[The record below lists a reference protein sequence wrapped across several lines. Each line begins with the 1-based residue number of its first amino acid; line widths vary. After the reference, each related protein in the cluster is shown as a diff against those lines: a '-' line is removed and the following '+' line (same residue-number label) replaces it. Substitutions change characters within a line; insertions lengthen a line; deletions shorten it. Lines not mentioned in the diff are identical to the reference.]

1 MVGSMMGGVA
11 LQIDFFAWLQ
21 GIPSWLY
28 GVIQWLF
35 GIVSGIFYWIWGIF
49 TWIWAALFD
58 VANFFFLIRAVLFP
72 GLVFILMTII
82 FAVWFTR
89 KLWGR
94 IQDRR
99 GPFHLGK
106 YGGLQLFADAIKL
119 VAKETIIPDNARRWM
134 YRFLPSMLLLVVLIP
149 FAFIPWDPIWFIADL
164 SVSLVLVFAFLTA
177 VPVVALLSGW
187 ISGSKYTLIGGFRA
201 ANNQFASE
209 IPLIISSV
217 GPAMI
222 AGSLSVMGI
231 TLAQSNVWFI
241 FLLPINVATFLVA
254 AIASVGTFPFDAP
267 VADSE
272 VIFGWRTEFSGIYFT
287 LTYFAEFAEQAL
299 YSALIVALFLGG
311 FHGPAF
317 LPGSV
322 IFIIKFLIVFFFFVV
337 VTSSFHRLRQDQ
349 IVYFCWKYLLPL
361 SILNVLLVMLG
372 IANIPV
378 LQAILGIGG

>member
-1 MVGSMMGGVA
+1 MMGGVV

-21 GIPSWLY
+21 GIPAWLY

-35 GIVSGIFYWIWGIF
+35 SIVSGIFYWIWGIF
-49 TWIWAALFD
+49 TWIWAAVFD
-58 VANFFFLIRAVLFP
+58 VANFFFLIRAILFP

-119 VAKETIIPDNARRWM
+119 VAKETIIPDKARRWM

-149 FAFIPWDPIWFIADL
+149 FAFIPWDPIWYIADL

-209 IPLIISSV
+209 IPLIISTI
-217 GPAMI
+217 GPAML
-222 AGSLSVMGI
+222 AGSLSVMAI
-231 TLAQSNVWFI
+231 TQAQSNIWFI

-287 LTYFAEFAEQAL
+287 LTYFAEFAETAL

-311 FHGPAF
+311 FQGPAF

-361 SILNVLLVMLG
+361 SILNVVLVMLG
-372 IANIPV
+372 IANIPA

>member
-1 MVGSMMGGVA
+1 MGGVM

-21 GIPSWLY
+21 GIPSWIY
-28 GVIQWLF
+28 GVIQWFFYL
-35 GIVSGIFYWIWGIF
+35 VSGIFYWIWGIF
-49 TWIWAALFD
+49 TWIWAAIFD
-58 VANFFFLIRAVLFP
+58 VANFFFLIRAILFP

-82 FAVWFTR
+82 FAVWYTR

-119 VAKETIIPDNARRWM
+119 VGKETIIPDKARRWM
-134 YRFLPSMLLLVVLIP
+134 YRFLPSLLLLVVLIP
-149 FAFIPWDPIWFIADL
+149 FAFIPWDPIWYIADL

-177 VPVVALLSGW
+177 VPVIALLSGW

-231 TLAQSNVWFI
+231 AAAQSNIWFI
-241 FLLPINVATFLVA
+241 FLLPINLATFLVA
-254 AIASVGTFPFDAP
+254 SIASVGTFPFDAP

-311 FHGPAF
+311 FQGPAF

-361 SILNVLLVMLG
+361 SILNVVLVMLG
-372 IANIPV
+372 IANIPL
-378 LQAILGIGG
+378 LQAIIGIGG

>member
-1 MVGSMMGGVA
+1 M

-21 GIPSWLY
+21 GIPQWLY

-35 GIVSGIFYWIWGIF
+35 DIVSGIFYWIWGIF

-82 FAVWFTR
+82 FAVWYTR

-119 VAKETIIPDNARRWM
+119 VGKETIIPDKAKRWM
-134 YRFLPSMLLLVVLIP
+134 YRFLPSLLLLVVLIP
-149 FAFIPWDPIWFIADL
+149 FAFIPWDPIWYIADL
-164 SVSLVLVFAFLTA
+164 SVGLVLVFAFLTA
-177 VPVVALLSGW
+177 VPIVALLSGW

-201 ANNQFASE
+201 ANNQFACE

-217 GPAMI
+217 GPAML

-231 TLAQSNVWFI
+231 AMAQTNVWFI

-254 AIASVGTFPFDAP
+254 AIGSVGTFPFDAP

-361 SILNVLLVMLG
+361 SILNVVLVMLG
-372 IANIPV
+372 IANIPL
-378 LQAILGIGG
+378 LQAVLGIGG

>member
-1 MVGSMMGGVA
+1 MMGGVA

-21 GIPSWLY
+21 GIPQWLF
-28 GVIQWLF
+28 GIIQWLF

-49 TWIWAALFD
+49 TWIWAAIFD
-58 VANFFFLIRAVLFP
+58 VANFFFLIRAILFP

-119 VAKETIIPDNARRWM
+119 VAKEIIIPDKAKRWM
-134 YRFLPSMLLLVVLIP
+134 YRFLPSLLLLVVLIP
-149 FAFIPWDPIWFIADL
+149 FAFIPWDPIWYIADL
-164 SVSLVLVFAFLTA
+164 SVGLVLVFAFLTA
-177 VPVVALLSGW
+177 VPIVALLSGW

-201 ANNQFASE
+201 ANNQFACE

-217 GPAMI
+217 GPAML

-231 TLAQSNVWFI
+231 AMAQANVWFI

-254 AIASVGTFPFDAP
+254 AIGSVGTFPFDAP

-272 VIFGWRTEFSGIYFT
+272 VIFRHLLHAHLFRGVRR
-287 LTYFAEFAEQAL
+287 A
-299 YSALIVALFLGG
+299 SALLSAHSCVVPWWVPRTSLLARQCDIHHQVPDSVLFLCRGDIIVPSTQT
-311 FHGPAF
+311 GP
-317 LPGSV
+317 
-322 IFIIKFLIVFFFFVV
+322 
-337 VTSSFHRLRQDQ
+337 D
-349 IVYFCWKYLLPL
+349 C
-361 SILNVLLVMLG
+361 VLLLEVSTSIVNTERHACYVGNCQHTSATSNSWNRRVKQDG
-372 IANIPV
+372 I
-378 LQAILGIGG
+378 LQKPR

>member
-1 MVGSMMGGVA
+1 MGGVM

-21 GIPSWLY
+21 GIPSWIY

-35 GIVSGIFYWIWGIF
+35 YLASGIFYWIWGIF
-49 TWIWAALFD
+49 TWIWAAIFD
-58 VANFFFLIRAVLFP
+58 VANFFFLIRAILFP

-82 FAVWFTR
+82 FAVWYTR

-119 VAKETIIPDNARRWM
+119 VGKETIIPDKARRWM
-134 YRFLPSMLLLVVLIP
+134 YRFLPSLLLLVVLIP
-149 FAFIPWDPIWFIADL
+149 FAFIPWDPIWYIADL

-177 VPVVALLSGW
+177 VPVIALLSGW

-231 TLAQSNVWFI
+231 AAAQSNIWFI
-241 FLLPINVATFLVA
+241 FLLPINLATFLVA
-254 AIASVGTFPFDAP
+254 SIASVGTFPFDAP

-311 FHGPAF
+311 FQGPAF

-361 SILNVLLVMLG
+361 SILNVVLVMLG
-372 IANIPV
+372 IANIPL
-378 LQAILGIGG
+378 LQAIIGIGG

>member
-1 MVGSMMGGVA
+1 MMGGVA

>member
-1 MVGSMMGGVA
+1 MMGGVA

-35 GIVSGIFYWIWGIF
+35 GIVSGIFYWIWGVF

>member
-1 MVGSMMGGVA
+1 
-11 LQIDFFAWLQ
+11 
-21 GIPSWLY
+21 
-28 GVIQWLF
+28 
-35 GIVSGIFYWIWGIF
+35 
-49 TWIWAALFD
+49 WIWAALFD

>member
-1 MVGSMMGGVA
+1 MGGVM

-21 GIPSWLY
+21 GIPQWLY

-35 GIVSGIFYWIWGIF
+35 DIVSGIFYWIWGIF

-82 FAVWFTR
+82 FAVWYTR

-119 VAKETIIPDNARRWM
+119 VGKETIIPDKAKRWM
-134 YRFLPSMLLLVVLIP
+134 YRFLPSLLLLVVLIP
-149 FAFIPWDPIWFIADL
+149 FAFIPWDPIWYIADL
-164 SVSLVLVFAFLTA
+164 SVGLVLVFAFLTA
-177 VPVVALLSGW
+177 VPIVALLSGW

-201 ANNQFASE
+201 ANNQFACE

-217 GPAMI
+217 GPAML

-231 TLAQSNVWFI
+231 AMAQTNVWFI

-254 AIASVGTFPFDAP
+254 AIGSVGTFPFDAP

-361 SILNVLLVMLG
+361 SILNVVLVMLG
-372 IANIPV
+372 IANIPL
-378 LQAILGIGG
+378 LQAVLGIGG

>member
-1 MVGSMMGGVA
+1 MMGGVA
-11 LQIDFFAWLQ
+11 LQIDIFAWLQ
-21 GIPSWLY
+21 GIPEWLY

-49 TWIWAALFD
+49 TWIWAAIFD
-58 VANFFFLIRAVLFP
+58 VSNFFFLIRAVLFP

-119 VAKETIIPDNARRWM
+119 VAKETIIPDKAKRWM
-134 YRFLPSMLLLVVLIP
+134 FRFLPALLLLVVLIP
-149 FAFIPWDPIWFIADL
+149 FAFIPWDPIWYIADL

-177 VPVVALLSGW
+177 VPIVALLSGW

-231 TLAQSNVWFI
+231 TMAQTNVWFI

-272 VIFGWRTEFSGIYFT
+272 VIFGWRTEFTGIYFT

-361 SILNVLLVMLG
+361 SILNVMLVMLG
-372 IANIPV
+372 IANIPI

>member
-1 MVGSMMGGVA
+1 MIGGVA
-11 LQIDFFAWLQ
+11 LQIDIFAWLQ
-21 GIPSWLY
+21 GIPEWLY

-35 GIVSGIFYWIWGIF
+35 GIVSGIFYWIWGVF
-49 TWIWAALFD
+49 TWIWAAVFD
-58 VANFFFLIRAVLFP
+58 VSNFFFLIRAVLFP

-82 FAVWFTR
+82 FAVWYTR

-119 VAKETIIPDNARRWM
+119 VAKETIIPDKAKRWM
-134 YRFLPSMLLLVVLIP
+134 FRFLPALLLLVVLIP
-149 FAFIPWDPIWFIADL
+149 FAFIPWDPIWYIADL

-177 VPVVALLSGW
+177 VPIVALLSGW

-231 TLAQSNVWFI
+231 TAAQSNVWFI

-272 VIFGWRTEFSGIYFT
+272 VIFGWRTEFTGIYFT

-361 SILNVLLVMLG
+361 SILNVMLVMLG
-372 IANIPV
+372 IANIPI
-378 LQAILGIGG
+378 LQVILGIGG